1 MTLDDTP
8 FHVSGMERLVEP
20 QDQDY
25 LGKEVLDR
33 IREKGVDRKLVGMF

>member
-1 MTLDDTP
+1 MS
-8 FHVSGMERLVEP
+8 VAWVEP

-25 LGKEVLDR
+25 LGKEVLER